1 MRPLVSVY
9 LGVSL
14 DLCIAEAEGALDF
27 LAPYQQPP
35 EEYGY
40 AAFMAE
46 IDAVILGRN
55 TCDTVM
61 GFDGPW
67 PFGDRPVVVLTHR
80 PLPPGPA
87 TARAHAGG
95 LTPLL
100 TEPGAQAVRH
110 VYLDGGAAVRQGLRE
125 GVVDALTLSVVPELL
140 GTGRRF
146 STRLS
151 PARPGRS
158 WAPRPIQ
165 AAWYDYGIAAWI
177 TLWRH
182 RITLSRAPDAARDG
196 PAFSKA

>member
-14 DLCIAEAEGALDF
+14 DLRIAEAEGALDF

-35 EEYGY
+35 EDYGY

-46 IDAVILGRN
+46 IDAVILGR
-55 TCDTVM
+55 TTFDTVM

-95 LTPLL
+95 LVPLL
-100 TEPGAQAVRH
+100 TELGAQGVRH

-140 GTGRRF
+140 GTGRPLFDDTVPR
-146 STRLS
+146 STWTSVGTTAYPSGLVQLRYRRRDHP
-151 PARPGRS
+151 PA
-158 WAPRPIQ
+158 
-165 AAWYDYGIAAWI
+165 
-177 TLWRH
+177 T
-182 RITLSRAPDAARDG
+182 PD
-196 PAFSKA
+196 